1 LSLDEKKQ
9 FILFRLRESEESL
22 RDAQLLFENKSF
34 RSSVNRSYYSMFYGI
49 LALIQTTGGSIS
61 KHTGVISHFDKE
73 FVKTG
78 KFPRESSKFLHS
90 AFELR
95 QESDYL
101 DMKEVSLKEAEAILQ
116 SAKNLFSQIK
126 EYLSITYS
134 LFYKSE
140 EKER

>member
-1 LSLDEKKQ
+1 MPFE
-9 FILFRLRESEESL
+9 FR
-22 RDAQLLFENKSF
+22 
-34 RSSVNRSYYSMFYGI
+34 Y
-49 LALIQTTGGSIS
+49 
-61 KHTGVISHFDKE
+61 
-73 FVKTG
+73 
-78 KFPRESSKFLHS
+78 S

-126 EYLSITYS
+126 DYLSITYS
-134 LFYKSE
+134 LFYESE

>member
-1 LSLDEKKQ
+1 MNLEEKQK
-9 FILFRLRESEESL
+9 FIFFRLKEAEESL
-22 RDAQLLFENKSF
+22 KDAELLLQNKSY

-49 LALIQTTGGSIS
+49 LALINITGVSIS

-78 KFPRESSKFLHS
+78 IFSKEFSKSLHS

-101 DMKEVSLKEAEAILQ
+101 DMKEVTLEETEAILL
-116 SAKNLFSQIK
+116 SAKSLFSQIK
-126 EYLSITYS
+126 DYLRVTYS
-134 LFYKSE
+134 LFYP
-140 EKER
+140 

>member
-1 LSLDEKKQ
+1 MNLEEKQK
-9 FILFRLRESEESL
+9 FIFFRLKEAEESL
-22 RDAQLLFENKSF
+22 KDAELLLQNKSY

-49 LALIQTTGGSIS
+49 LALINITGISIS

-78 KFPRESSKFLHS
+78 IFSKEFSKSLHS

-101 DMKEVSLKEAEAILQ
+101 DMKEVTLEETEAILL
-116 SAKNLFSQIK
+116 SAK
-126 EYLSITYS
+126 S
-134 LFYKSE
+134 LFRKLKIIYE
-140 EKER
+140 

>member
-1 LSLDEKKQ
+1 MNLEEKQK
-9 FILFRLRESEESL
+9 FIFFRLKEAEESL
-22 RDAQLLFENKSF
+22 KDAELLLQNKSY

-49 LALIQTTGGSIS
+49 LALINITGISIS

-78 KFPRESSKFLHS
+78 IFSKEFSKSLHS

-101 DMKEVSLKEAEAILQ
+101 DMKEVTLEETEAILL
-116 SAKNLFSQIK
+116 SAK
-126 EYLSITYS
+126 S
-134 LFYKSE
+134 LFFAN
-140 EKER
+140 

>member
-1 LSLDEKKQ
+1 MNLEEKQK
-9 FILFRLRESEESL
+9 FIFFRLKEAEESL
-22 RDAQLLFENKSF
+22 KDAELLLQNKSY

-49 LALIQTTGGSIS
+49 LALINITGISIS

-78 KFPRESSKFLHS
+78 IFSKEFSKSLHS

-101 DMKEVSLKEAEAILQ
+101 DMKEVTLEETEAILL
-116 SAKNLFSQIK
+116 SAKSLFSQIK
-126 EYLSITYS
+126 DYLRVTYS
-134 LFYKSE
+134 LFYP
-140 EKER
+140 

>member
-1 LSLDEKKQ
+1 MNLDEKKK
-9 FILFRLRESEESL
+9 FIFFRLREAEESL
-22 RDAQLLFENKSF
+22 LDAELLFENKSF

-49 LALIQTTGGSIS
+49 LALINITGVSIS

-78 KFPRESSKFLHS
+78 KFPKESSKFLHS

-101 DMKEVSLKEAEAILQ
+101 DMKEVSLDEAEVILQ
-116 SAKNLFSQIK
+116 SAKNLFLQIK
-126 EYLSITYS
+126 DYLSVTYS
-134 LFYKSE
+134 LFYTSE
-140 EKER
+140 I

>member
-1 LSLDEKKQ
+1 LNLEEKQK
-9 FILFRLRESEESL
+9 FIFFRLKEAEESL
-22 RDAQLLFENKSF
+22 KDAELLLQNKSY

-49 LALIQTTGGSIS
+49 LALINITGISIS

-78 KFPRESSKFLHS
+78 IFSKEFSKSLHS

-101 DMKEVSLKEAEAILQ
+101 DMKEVTLEETEAILL
-116 SAKNLFSQIK
+116 SAKSLFSQIK
-126 EYLSITYS
+126 DYLRVTYS
-134 LFYKSE
+134 LFYP
-140 EKER
+140 

>member
-1 LSLDEKKQ
+1 MNLEEKQK
-9 FILFRLRESEESL
+9 FIFFRLKEEEESL
-22 RDAQLLFENKSF
+22 KDAELLLQNKSY

-49 LALIQTTGGSIS
+49 LALINITGVSIS

-78 KFPRESSKFLHS
+78 IFSKEFSKSLHS

-101 DMKEVSLKEAEAILQ
+101 DMKEVTLEETEAILL
-116 SAKNLFSQIK
+116 SAKSLFSQIK
-126 EYLSITYS
+126 DYLRVTYS
-134 LFYKSE
+134 LFYP
-140 EKER
+140 